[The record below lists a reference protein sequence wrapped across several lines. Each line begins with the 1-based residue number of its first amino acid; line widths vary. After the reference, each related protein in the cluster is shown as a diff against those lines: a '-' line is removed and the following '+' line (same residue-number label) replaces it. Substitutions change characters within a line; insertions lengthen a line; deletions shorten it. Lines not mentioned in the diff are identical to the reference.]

1 MRQTVEQRFTRVSFG
16 MQENCTTD
24 FIEIHDVARASA
36 AAGGGGKTFM
46 TTRFCGNVSSSG
58 FNNYRALPRPRPRRS
73 PGLVNFVTPLAYNFR
88 LA

>member
-73 PGLVNFVTPLAYNFR
+73 PGLVNFVTPLAYHFC